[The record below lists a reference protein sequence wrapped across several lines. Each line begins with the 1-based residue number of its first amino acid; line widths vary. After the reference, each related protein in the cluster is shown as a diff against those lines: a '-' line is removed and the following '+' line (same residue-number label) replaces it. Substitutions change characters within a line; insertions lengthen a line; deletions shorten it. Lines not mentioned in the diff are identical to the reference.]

1 MSLYARRVDNDK
13 WGYFRSF
20 DCEFINPQHYS
31 IAEEDIEEYCTNNPF
46 PKSDIYSKDD
56 MIYDITVS
64 GGHLI
69 TYCSEE
75 QADWIADMIYGLS

>member
-46 PKSDIYSKDD
+46 QDTFIE
-56 MIYDITVS
+56 I
-64 GGHLI
+64 
-69 TYCSEE
+69 EE
-75 QADWIADMIYGLS
+75 ANYA

>member
-20 DCEFINPQHYS
+20 DSTFINPQDYE
-31 IAEEDIEEYCTNNPF
+31 IEEEDIEEYCTNNPF

-75 QADWIADMIYGLS
+75 QADWIADMIYELS